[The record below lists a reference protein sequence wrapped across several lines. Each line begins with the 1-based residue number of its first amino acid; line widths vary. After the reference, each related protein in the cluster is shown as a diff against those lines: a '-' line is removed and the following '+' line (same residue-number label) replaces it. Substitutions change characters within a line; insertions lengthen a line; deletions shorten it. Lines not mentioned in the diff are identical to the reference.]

1 MALRFG
7 TISKIDADK
16 GLARV
21 SFEEDG
27 IESAWL
33 PVLQKKTLKDKHFHI
48 PDKDEHVAC
57 LMDEHA
63 ENGVIL
69 GAVYSKNENPGGVKG
84 ADKVGVEFESGDAI
98 EYDRGANKLKV
109 KTGTTEVH
117 VAAAGPTIKK
127 GGESLKTIL
136 MDLLTQLE
144 AETHPT
150 PVGPTGPPVNA
161 PAYSAIKTRITNFFE
176 A

>member
-1 MALRFG
+1 MLRFG

-16 GLARV
+16 GLAKV
-21 SFEEDG
+21 QFKEDG
-27 IESAWL
+27 IETDWL
-33 PVLQKKTLKDKHFHI
+33 PVLQRNTKKNKHFHI
-48 PDKDEHVAC
+48 PDTDEHVAC
-57 LMDEHA
+57 VMDENA

-98 EYDRGANKLKV
+98 EYDRGSRKLKV

-117 VAAAGPTIKK
+117 VAPAGPTVKK

-136 MDLLTQLE
+136 MDLLTELIS
-144 AETHPT
+144 ETHPT
-150 PVGPTGPPVNA
+150 PVGPTSPPTNA
-161 PAYSAIKTRITNFFE
+161 PAYTAIKTRVENFFE
-176 A
+176 N